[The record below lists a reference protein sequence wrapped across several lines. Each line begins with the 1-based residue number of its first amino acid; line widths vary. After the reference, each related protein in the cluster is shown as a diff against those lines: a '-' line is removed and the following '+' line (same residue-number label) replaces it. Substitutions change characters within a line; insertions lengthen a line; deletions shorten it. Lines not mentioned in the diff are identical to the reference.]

1 METKG
6 GKISNKEKFDA
17 LSTVLSFL
25 WENQQYGDDWQD
37 EILVLESLAEDLYER
52 SADEQE
58 S

>member
-37 EILVLESLAEDLYER
+37 EILVLEAIAEEFYER
-52 SADEQE
+52 DADE
-58 S
+58 

>member
-1 METKG
+1 METK
-6 GKISNKEKFDA
+6 KISDEKKLDA
-17 LSTVLSFL
+17 LNTVLSFL
-25 WENQQYGDDWQD
+25 WENQQYGDDWKE